1 LETETRF
8 WPAVFEWVCSMAK
21 NLVIVESPAK
31 AKTIGK
37 YLGSDYVV
45 EASIGHI
52 MDLPKNDI
60 GVELLHRTFEPTLI
74 VSPGKEKVV
83 DRLKKLAAKSDSV
96 FLAADPDREGEAIA
110 AHLKFQLLPSI
121 RDKNKLRR
129 VTFNEI
135 TKKAVKAAFE
145 HTRDVDENL
154 VDAQQTRRVLD
165 RLVGYQISP
174 LLWDKVK
181 RGLSAGR
188 VQTVALR
195 LIVEREREINA
206 FQSVEYWNIDA
217 VLSPSKGG
225 QEFTARMVGVQ
236 GLPIRVSNGTDADGK
251 EVFLSNALPDKGA
264 VDEVMEQ
271 LERATWKVK
280 SIEKKERRQNPRA
293 PFTTSQLQQ
302 QAAGRLG
309 FNVRRT
315 MGVAQRLYEG
325 IELGSEGTVGLIT
338 YMRTDSTNMSADA
351 VKEIR
356 EWVNKKFG
364 GKYVPEKANVY
375 KSKKDAQEAHE
386 AIRPTN
392 VSFVPDEVRRY
403 LSDEQY
409 RLYKLIWERA
419 VTSQMTAAVF
429 DQTTVEIEAKAEAS
443 YDFRTTGSILKFD
456 GWLRFEEETKKAKAS
471 RAAAEAKAEAA
482 EKKQIS
488 QSADAE
494 DAEGAKDS
502 TSEES
507 SADRRLPE
515 LKDGQGLE
523 RVRLDPQQKFTQ
535 PPPRFNEASLVKTLE
550 EKGIGRPS
558 TYASIINTIQE
569 RDYVKKLA
577 QKLVPTEIGMV
588 VTELLVKNFP
598 YIFETGY
605 TAQLESELDA
615 VEEGTEKW
623 TDLLKGFYTHFEKE
637 LKVAETDMEDIKAM
651 EQATDE
657 ICEKCG
663 APLILKWGKFGS
675 FYSCSNFT
683 KVKPITVAQGP
694 LKKDPKAA
702 VKKVLD
708 TFEFPMYVK
717 AMNEDTTESSTKV
730 ENKAGLIE
738 ALQEAAGQ
746 GNKLVVEPESCDF
759 TKENFAAK
767 PDLNSPGAQDAEAED
782 EFCDNCGRTMV
793 LRNGPWGPF
802 MACPGYNEDPPC
814 KTIRKLT
821 QKVQSKPPVVLEEPC
836 PKCGKPLLQRDGQ
849 YGEFV
854 ACSGYPKC
862 KYVKQELLEVPCPK
876 CGGEVAVRKNKR
888 GDTFYGCTRY
898 PKCDFTS
905 NQKLVNETCPQCDS
919 AYLVEYANGE
929 GTFLIC
935 PNNREALPKR
945 RPRKGAKEEEV
956 VGAPNCSY
964 EKKIG
969 PPKVKEEVVER
980 RRPDPEKTRA
990 VVEAVA

>member
-1 LETETRF
+1 
-8 WPAVFEWVCSMAK
+8 MAK

-60 GVELLHRTFEPTLI
+60 GVELKHRTFEPTLI

-83 DRLKKLAAKSDSV
+83 DRLKKLASKSDFV

-110 AHLKFQLLPSI
+110 AHLKMQLLPSI
-121 RDKNKLRR
+121 RVKSNMRR

-135 TKKAVKAAFE
+135 TKKAVTAAFG

-206 FQSVEYWNIDA
+206 FQAVEYWNIDA
-217 VLSPSKGG
+217 VLSPQKNG

-236 GLPIRVSNGTDADGK
+236 GLPIRVANGTDAEGK

-271 LERATWKVK
+271 LERATWRVK
-280 SIEKKERRQNPRA
+280 SVEKKERRQNPRA

-356 EWVNKKFG
+356 EWVDKKFG
-364 GKYVPEKANVY
+364 DKYLPEKANVY

-392 VSFVPDEVRRY
+392 VAFTPDSIAKY
-403 LSDEQY
+403 LSDEQN

-419 VTSQMTAAVF
+419 VTSQMTPAIF
-429 DQTTVEIEAKAEAS
+429 DQTTVEIEAKADAV

-456 GWLRFEEETKKAKAS
+456 GWLRFDEEAKKAKAA
-471 RAAAEAKAEAA
+471 RVAAEAEDRRKA
-482 EKKQIS
+482 S
-488 QSADAE
+488 QSAEAE
-494 DAEGAKDS
+494 DVEGAQDS

-507 SADRRLPE
+507 SAERRLPE
-515 LKDGQGLE
+515 LRGGQGLE
-523 RVRLDPQQKFTQ
+523 RVTLDPQQKFTQ

-615 VEEGTEKW
+615 VEAGTEKW
-623 TDLLKGFYTHFEKE
+623 TDLLKGFYTHFEEE
-637 LKVAETDMEDIKAM
+637 LKVAETQMEDVKAM
-651 EQATDE
+651 EQETDE
-657 ICEKCG
+657 ICDKCG

-708 TFEFPMYVK
+708 TFSFPMYVK
-717 AMNEDTTESSTKV
+717 AMSDDVTESSAKV
-730 ENKAGLIE
+730 EDKSQLIME
-738 ALQEAAGQ
+738 LQRASGQ

-767 PDLNSPGAQDAEAED
+767 PDLNSPEAQDAEQEE

-802 MACPGYNEDPPC
+802 MACPGYNDDPPC

-862 KYVKQELLEVPCPK
+862 KYVKQELLDVPCPK
-876 CGGEVAVRKNKR
+876 CGGEIAMRKNKR

-905 NQKLVNETCPQCDS
+905 NQKLVNETCPKCEA
-919 AYLVEYANGE
+919 AYLVEYANAE

-956 VGAPNCSY
+956 AGAPNCSY

-969 PPKVKEEVVER
+969 PPQTKNEAEDRKL
-980 RRPDPEKTRA
+980 PDPEKTRP

>member
-1 LETETRF
+1 MSR
-8 WPAVFEWVCSMAK
+8 

-37 YLGSDYVV
+37 YLGKDYDV

-60 GVELLHRTFEPTLI
+60 GVELIHRTFEPTLI

-83 DRLKKLAAKSDSV
+83 AQLKRLASKADAV
-96 FLAADPDREGEAIA
+96 FLAPDPDREGEAIA
-110 AHLKFQLLPSI
+110 AHLRIQLLPSL
-121 RDKNKLRR
+121 KKGATLQR

-135 TKKAVKAAFE
+135 TQKAVKAAFA
-145 HTRDVDENL
+145 HARDVDENL

-206 FQSVEYWNIDA
+206 FQPVEYWNIDA
-217 VLSPSKGG
+217 VLSPGKDGS
-225 QEFTARMVGVQ
+225 EFTARMVGVAGQ
-236 GLPIRVSNGTDADGK
+236 SIRVLNGTDADGK
-251 EVFLSNALPDKGA
+251 EQFLANALPDKAA
-264 VDEVMEQ
+264 VDEVMAQ
-271 LERATWKVK
+271 LQKATWRVR
-280 SIEKKERRQNPRA
+280 SVEKKERQRRPSA
-293 PFTTSQLQQ
+293 PYTTSKLQQ
-302 QAAGRLG
+302 DAAGRLG

-325 IELGSEGTVGLIT
+325 VEIGNEGTVGLIT
-338 YMRTDSTNMSADA
+338 YMRTDSTRISPDA

-356 EWVNKKFG
+356 EYI
-364 GKYVPEKANVY
+364 GKDLGAKYLPATENVY
-375 KSKKDAQEAHE
+375 KSKKAVEAQDAHE

-392 VSFVPDEVRRY
+392 VRFLPDQIRRY

-419 VTSQMTAAVF
+419 VTSQMTPAVF
-429 DQTTVEIEAKAEAS
+429 DQTTVDIEAKADTS
-443 YDFRTTGSILKFD
+443 YDFRTTGSVLKFD
-456 GWLRFEEETKKAKAS
+456 GFLRFEEEAKKAKAN
-471 RAAAEAKAEAA
+471 RDAKAAAEAAVA
-482 EKKQIS
+482 EKRL
-488 QSADAE
+488 ADAS
-494 DAEGAKDS
+494 DADGDDAKDA
-502 TSEES
+502 TSEDS

-515 LKDGQGLE
+515 LNDGQSLTKQSI
-523 RVRLDPQQKFTQ
+523 DAQQKFTQ

-569 RDYVKKLA
+569 RDYVKKIKA
-577 QKLVPTEIGMV
+577 RLVPTEIGMV

-605 TAQLESELDA
+605 TAQLEGELDA
-615 VEEGTEKW
+615 VEDGTEKW
-623 TDLLKGFYTHFEKE
+623 TDLLNGFYDHFEQE
-637 LKVAETDMEDIKAM
+637 LKVAEVNMEDIKAM
-651 EQATDE
+651 EQKTDE
-657 ICEKCG
+657 VCEKCG

-675 FYSCSNFT
+675 FYSCSAFT
-683 KVKPITVAQGP
+683 KLKPIIVALGP
-694 LKKDPKAA
+694 LKKDPKPII
-702 VKKVLD
+702 KKVTD
-708 TFEFPMYVK
+708 AFTFPMHVK
-717 AMNEDTTESSTKV
+717 TLTEDVTNFDEEVGDAKTLLAT
-730 ENKAGLIE
+730 
-738 ALQEAAGQ
+738 LQRAAGT
-746 GNKLVVEPESCDF
+746 GKKLIVEPESCDF
-759 TKENFAAK
+759 TKENFASK
-767 PDLNSPGAQDAEAED
+767 PDLTMTDGSEEAEE

-802 MACPGYNEDPPC
+802 MSCPGYSEDPPC

-821 QKVQSKPPVVLEEPC
+821 QKVQTKPPVVLETPC

-849 YGEFV
+849 YGEFI

-862 KYVKQELLEVPCPK
+862 KYVKQDLLDVPCPK
-876 CGGEVAVRKNKR
+876 CGSEVAVRKTKR
-888 GDTFYGCTRY
+888 NTTFYGCTKY

-905 NQKLVNETCPQCDS
+905 NQLLVNETCPKCDS
-919 AYLVEYANGE
+919 AYLVEVSNSE
-929 GTFLIC
+929 GTYLVC
-935 PNNREALPKR
+935 PNNREAMPKR
-945 RPRKGAKEEEV
+945 RPRKGGPAVEE
-956 VGAPNCSY
+956 PTTPPCTF

-969 PPKVKEEVVER
+969 PPKPKEEPEDLK
-980 RRPDPEKTRA
+980 RPDPEKTRPL
-990 VVEAVA
+990 VEALA

>member
-1 LETETRF
+1 
-8 WPAVFEWVCSMAK
+8 MAK

-60 GVELLHRTFEPTLI
+60 GVELRHRTFAPTLI

-110 AHLKFQLLPSI
+110 AHLKMQLLPAMKDRS
-121 RDKNKLRR
+121 KLRR

-135 TKKAVKAAFE
+135 TKKAVIAAFQ
-145 HTRDVDENL
+145 HTRDVDEDL

-195 LIVEREREINA
+195 LIVEREREINR
-206 FQSVEYWNIDA
+206 FSTTEYWNVEA
-217 VLSPSKGG
+217 TLSERKGG
-225 QEFTARMVGVQ
+225 SSFTARMVGVN
-236 GLPIRVSNGTDADGK
+236 GEPLRVADNHYPDK
-251 EVFLSNALPDKGA
+251 QIANALPDQA
-264 VDEVMEQ
+264 AIDEVMPQ
-271 LERATWKVK
+271 LERAVWSVR
-280 SIEKKERRQNPRA
+280 SVEKKERQRKAPA
-293 PFTTSQLQQ
+293 PFTTSKLQQ
-302 QAAGRLG
+302 DASSRLG

-325 IELGSEGTVGLIT
+325 VELGSDGTVGLIT
-338 YMRTDSTNMSADA
+338 YMRTDSTNLSKDA
-351 VKEIR
+351 VQDIR
-356 EWVNKKFG
+356 EFVQKKV
-364 GKYVPEKANVY
+364 GKNYLPEQPNAY

-392 VSFVPDEVRRY
+392 VNYTPESIARY
-403 LSDEQY
+403 LSDEQL
-409 RLYKLIWERA
+409 RLYKLIWQRT
-419 VTSQMTAAVF
+419 VSSQMMPAVF
-429 DQTTVEIEAKAEAS
+429 DQTTIDIEAKADAS
-443 YDFRTTGSILKFD
+443 YDFRTTGSVLKFA
-456 GWLRFEEETKKAKAS
+456 GFLYFEEEERKARELQTS
-471 RAAAEAKAEAA
+471 AAAV
-482 EKKQIS
+482 EKKQAA
-488 QSADAE
+488 QE
-494 DAEGAKDS
+494 EGDGADS
-502 TSEES
+502 TDDGSANA
-507 SADRRLPE
+507 ADRRLPE
-515 LKDGQGLE
+515 LDAKQALDK
-523 RVRLDPQQKFTQ
+523 VKLDPQQKFTQ

-550 EKGIGRPS
+550 ENGIGRPS

-577 QKLVPTEIGMV
+577 QKLVPTEMGMV

-605 TAQLESELDA
+605 TAQLESELDD
-615 VEEGTEKW
+615 VEMGKEKW
-623 TDLLKGFYTHFEKE
+623 TDLLNGFYDHFEKE
-637 LKVAETDMEDIKAM
+637 LKVAETEMEDIKAM
-651 EQATDE
+651 ELKTDE

-663 APLILKWGKFGS
+663 AELILKWGKFGS

-683 KVKPITVAQGP
+683 KLKPITVALGP

-702 VKKVLD
+702 TKKVLD
-708 TFEFPMYVK
+708 TFNFPMHVK
-717 AMNEDTTESSTKV
+717 AMHEDMAEFNEEVADKPALMESLQRAAV
-730 ENKAGLIE
+730 KAKAEGL
-738 ALQEAAGQ
+738 
-746 GNKLVVEPESCDF
+746 KLVVEPDTCDF

-767 PDLNSPGAQDAEAED
+767 PDLNSAEAQDAEAEE

-802 MACPGYNEDPPC
+802 MACPGYNDDPPC

-821 QKVQSKPPVVLEEPC
+821 QKVQTKPPVVLEEPC

-849 YGEFV
+849 YGEFI

-905 NQKLVNETCPQCDS
+905 NQKLVNETCPKCDS
-919 AYLVEYANGE
+919 AYLVEYANAE

-945 RPRKGAKEEEV
+945 RPQKNAKAAEETVLTPE
-956 VGAPNCSY
+956 CSF

-969 PPKVKEEVVER
+969 PPKPKVEPEERTV
-980 RRPDPEKTRA
+980 PDPAKTRP